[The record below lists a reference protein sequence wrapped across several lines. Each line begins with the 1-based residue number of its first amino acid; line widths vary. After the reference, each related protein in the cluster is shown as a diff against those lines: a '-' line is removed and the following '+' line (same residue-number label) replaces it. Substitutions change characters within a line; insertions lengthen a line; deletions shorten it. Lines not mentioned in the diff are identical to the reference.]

1 MCLDFPVLGKI
12 MTICWNHH
20 FLVRNRSLHMSL
32 FFRENIDET
41 VRSSRVFSFFQLF
54 LMTFVHQQVLSK
66 SGIKLKSII
75 MIGEILSSLSIDEDV
90 ACYIESLLEND
101 PTDIE
106 SVALFLESMDID
118 PEPVLAQIKPLLAE
132 PTVHNSDVDV
142 GQIKIL
148 CEKIVMGELVADA
161 TTDVHVSPKDE
172 LIRCPETTLD
182 NSEVI
187 DAVESTI
194 ISMQD
199 ADELALQA
207 ALDDTDDFASAWQE
221 CKDTG
226 RAWGGRGFGGR
237 GVARQYQC
245 ASKGFTRDVKIDGVT
260 LAFAGKE
267 LLTRTKFSLVAG
279 HRYALLGR
287 NGVGKSTLIRRI
299 AAGALP
305 GFPPHLTVSYLA
317 QEPPAPAGEAALR
330 SSLDALLIG
339 ACRKRRAL
347 LESEREELER
357 ALGEGAA
364 EGYDEAAIVQRLGE
378 VDDELEELSLS
389 NGKAQDNCHNMLK
402 ELGFDTRRMNAAV
415 GTLSGGWRMRVELAA
430 ALIAHTDILLLD
442 EPTNHLDLKGVL
454 WLEGKLTNPGKSPA
468 PTVMVVSHDRAFV
481 AAIATDI
488 IVMEHQNL
496 RYFDGGLEAFEQ
508 REEEAAAA
516 YEHRLDAR
524 VRQETSAR
532 DAAAKMKQKAQK
544 SGNDNAMRAAK
555 QRLAKVERVGLYRDD
570 GKRFKT
576 RSLAKLDEKYSLLPS
591 RVEAKM
597 NAKQDV
603 FSFPEPQAFPADRPL
618 VSLDMVSLVR
628 GDREILKSVNAF
640 LYPGTRAAIVGDN
653 GAG

>member
-1 MCLDFPVLGKI
+1 MISDI
-12 MTICWNHH
+12 
-20 FLVRNRSLHMSL
+20 
-32 FFRENIDET
+32 
-41 VRSSRVFSFFQLF
+41 
-54 LMTFVHQQVLSK
+54 LSK
-66 SGIKLKSII
+66 L
-75 MIGEILSSLSIDEDV
+75 MIDKEV
-90 ACYIESLLEND
+90 ASYIESVLQND
-101 PTDIE
+101 PTDLE
-106 SVALFLESMDID
+106 SVALLLENMEID
-118 PEPVLAQIKPLLAE
+118 HKPALAQIEQLLLSE
-132 PTVHNSDVDV
+132 PHVHTKDVEEVGKLSEKVSMGGATVSANLPTSLDTFIENKQADSSDIPVDS
-142 GQIKIL
+142 IKL
-148 CEKIVMGELVADA
+148 
-161 TTDVHVSPKDE
+161 
-172 LIRCPETTLD
+172 
-182 NSEVI
+182 
-187 DAVESTI
+187 AV
-194 ISMQD
+194 QD
-199 ADELALQA
+199 ADELALQT

-267 LLTRTKFSLVAG
+267 LLTRTKLSLTAG

-299 AAGALP
+299 ASGSLP
-305 GFPPHLTVSYLA
+305 GFPPHLTIAYLA
-317 QEPPAPAGEAALR
+317 QEPPAPTGEAALR

-339 ACRKRRAL
+339 ACKKRRLL
-347 LESEREELER
+347 LEVEHDDLEKALQEGGGAEE
-357 ALGEGAA
+357 
-364 EGYDEAAIVQRLGE
+364 YDEAAIVQRLGE

-389 NGKAQDNCHNMLK
+389 NGKAQDNCFNMLK
-402 ELGFDTRRMNAAV
+402 ELGFDSQRMNAAV
-415 GTLSGGWRMRVELAA
+415 GTLSGGWRMRVELAS

-454 WLEGKLTNPGKSPA
+454 WLEEKLTSPGKSPS
-468 PTVMVVSHDRAFV
+468 PTVIVVSHDRAFV

-488 IVMEHQNL
+488 IVMEHQTL

-508 REEEAAAA
+508 HEEEAAAA

-524 VRQETSAR
+524 VRQETAAR

-576 RSLAKLDEKYSLLPS
+576 RSLAKLDEQYSLLPS
-591 RVEAKM
+591 KVEAKLT
-597 NAKQDV
+597 AKQDV

-618 VSLDMVSLVR
+618 VSLDMVSLRR
-628 GDREILKSVNAF
+628 GEKEILKSVNAF